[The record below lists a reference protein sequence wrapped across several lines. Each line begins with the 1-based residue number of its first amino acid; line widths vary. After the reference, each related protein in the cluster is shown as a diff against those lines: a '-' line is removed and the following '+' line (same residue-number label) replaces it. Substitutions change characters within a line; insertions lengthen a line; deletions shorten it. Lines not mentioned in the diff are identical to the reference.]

1 MNSGNREE
9 LVSAAAAWWGWDTR
23 LNAGLYP
30 EDMGSAVMKCL
41 LAEVGRVKWRG
52 GSAEGRLHS
61 GLGEMRRGCC
71 TLALTLSLLLQQ
83 KQFHAPPHI
92 HTNSH
97 THA

>member
-52 GSAEGRLHS
+52 G
-61 GLGEMRRGCC
+61 
-71 TLALTLSLLLQQ
+71 
-83 KQFHAPPHI
+83 
-92 HTNSH
+92 
-97 THA
+97 